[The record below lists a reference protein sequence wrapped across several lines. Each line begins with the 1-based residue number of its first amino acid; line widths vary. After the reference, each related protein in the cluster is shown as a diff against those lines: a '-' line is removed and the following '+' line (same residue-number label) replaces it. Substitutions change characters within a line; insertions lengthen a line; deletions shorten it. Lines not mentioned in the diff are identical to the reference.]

1 MNKVLK
7 LLILLPAV
15 LFVVIGL
22 RWLVAPAGIAPNFG
36 LTLEQGIGLS
46 TQIGDLSSFFLT
58 LGVCMLIALISQ
70 RRIWFYPPMMLLGIT
85 ALGRIIAS
93 LFHDATLAVDLTLVE
108 LVLTLILLV
117 ASRRLPVED

>member
-85 ALGRIIAS
+85 ALGRIIAW
-93 LFHDATLAVDLTLVE
+93 LFHDATLAVDLILVE

>member
-7 LLILLPAV
+7 LLVLLPAI

-36 LTLEQGIGLS
+36 LTLQEGIGLS

-58 LGVCMLIALISQ
+58 LGICMLIALTSQ
-70 RRIWFYPPMMLLGIT
+70 RRIWFYPPMILLGIT
-85 ALGRIIAS
+85 ALGRIIAW
-93 LFHDATLAVDLTLVE
+93 LFHDATLTVDLILV
-108 LVLTLILLV
+108 
-117 ASRRLPVED
+117 